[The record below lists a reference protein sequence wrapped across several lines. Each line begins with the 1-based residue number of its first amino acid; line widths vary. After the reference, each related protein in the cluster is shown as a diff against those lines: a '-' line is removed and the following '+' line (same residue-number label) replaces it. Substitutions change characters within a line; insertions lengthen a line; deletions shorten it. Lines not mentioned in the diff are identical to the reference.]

1 MFFILATAAF
11 FAAIVLLLVYT
22 TQISRTK
29 RNYLGRNAVKKI
41 TEQAVESS
49 LKKETWLTCDY
60 CGCVIDTTRYKTCPQ
75 CGATYGEDREWKSRI
90 GVNRKQMEE
99 LIDSG
104 IGIHR
109 DKVRALNAG
118 RMKKARTLLTAL
130 GIVTAFFVAMMVI
143 GLTAAAK
150 ERNRSEQ
157 IGSDYQPAGYSF
169 TEKLIGDSGGL
180 RVELGDIYVKQDDF
194 WGETETSYGIEVR
207 ISNPEKKKGS
217 LAMYLAAANGKCFDS
232 IFYEDIG
239 PKSEIVRILEIPYY
253 YFGEDTL
260 KTLVIYDAHFSG
272 DDYNDSADLQKEARV
287 FETDAD
293 HIVQEP
299 QIKGDI
305 LLENGGLTFSV
316 YSESEKT
323 YFQITNTGADDFQIV
338 TYTPDLRSDYDG
350 MWVNVFVP
358 AGCQYNDE
366 VPPPDADADRTLQL
380 ECTCRSRP
388 ELSFITSLM
397 RISD

>member
-22 TQISRTK
+22 IQINRTK
-29 RNYLGRNAVKKI
+29 RDYLGRNAVRKI

-49 LKKETWLTCDY
+49 LKTQTHLTCDY

-75 CGATYGEDREWKSRI
+75 CGATYGEDREWKNRI
-90 GVNRKQMEE
+90 GVNRDRMEE
-99 LIDSG
+99 LIASG
-104 IGIHR
+104 IGENR
-109 DKVRALNAG
+109 DEVRALNAG

-130 GIVTAFFVAMMVI
+130 SVVTAFFVVMMVI
-143 GLTAAAK
+143 GLSTAAK
-150 ERNRSEQ
+150 EKNRSEK
-157 IGSDYQPAGYSF
+157 IGSDYLPAGYSF
-169 TEKLIGDSGGL
+169 TETLIGESGGL
-180 RVELGDIYVKQDDF
+180 RVEFGDIYVKQDNY
-194 WGETETSYGIEVR
+194 WGETETSYGIEVK
-207 ISNPEKKKGS
+207 ILNPEKKKGS
-217 LAMYLAAANGKCFDS
+217 LAMYLAAANSKCFNS

-293 HIVQEP
+293 HTVQEP

-305 LLENGGLTFSV
+305 LLENNGLTVSV
-316 YSESEKT
+316 YSEGEKT
-323 YFQITNTGADDFQIV
+323 YLQITGSDTDDFQIV

-366 VPPPDADADRTLQL
+366 VPPPCTDADRTLQL

-388 ELSFITSLM
+388 ELSFITGM
-397 RISD
+397 MKISE